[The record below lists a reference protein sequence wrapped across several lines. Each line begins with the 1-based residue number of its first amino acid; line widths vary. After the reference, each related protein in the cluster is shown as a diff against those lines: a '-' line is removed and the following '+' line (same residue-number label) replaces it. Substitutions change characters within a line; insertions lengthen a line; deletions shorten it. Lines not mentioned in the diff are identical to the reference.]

1 MADVDDEAAC
11 QRPSPPAGAKQ
22 NGLGSASALEPTLC
36 DKGSRRAASATALG
50 YVMVAG
56 GALYK
61 LPQALQIQR
70 ARSARGVSLGSSVL
84 GMLSQTFSVA
94 YALEEG
100 HPFSAYGEAIPA
112 FATTLVIALQT
123 LRFERRAS
131 ALRLVAAAAAALA
144 AAVAACRAGG
154 KAARAMQTAVPA
166 LTVVEKLP
174 QAITLWKTGSAGQ
187 VSLTTSLLSLL
198 GTVIRLY
205 TSCCQLSHDPRA
217 VAPHAVG
224 CAANALICTQVIAYN
239 TQATVTGWFSLDH
252 PTIVD
257 TGGKLADRQ
266 HLKQQRE
273 EASEADAE
281 EESAGRIRLTLR
293 LEAAPENEFWAYMQP
308 APSFEKSLPHLDV
321 PQFIGDVQEIKR
333 LLLERV
339 LLPRFAA
346 ISYAISWE
354 NPALSTAILLWHWFL
369 CYHTQYLC
377 ASFWLVLLMLFLRVD
392 PRQRSSSQ
400 RGSLR
405 HKKSNLV
412 TGLVGGTKSL
422 LGGTASAVGGL
433 VSKPLEGV
441 AKGGV
446 KGLAHGVK
454 DGVVGVGTGY
464 GKALVGAVT
473 EVRGGIMGTVDLL
486 RGPSLKEFQQ
496 ILQLTPGLRDLVR
509 GLQPT
514 VAGIRASLESVDDM
528 FYWGNRRTT
537 ATLSIMITV
546 CFTFALLL
554 PYLAS
559 IVSRYIFLVL
569 GTLVILAKAQEESV
583 RHLQVVRACAA
594 GKQPDCG

>member
-1 MADVDDEAAC
+1 MAASGGCFAGL
-11 QRPSPPAGAKQ
+11 QRLKHRSSKAT
-22 NGLGSASALEPTLC
+22 SASANSAPSKSTASVQ
-36 DKGSRRAASATALG
+36 KAASFSPAAKSCSPG
-50 YVMVAG
+50 SGPFAG
-56 GALYK
+56 S
-61 LPQALQIQR
+61 P
-70 ARSARGVSLGSSVL
+70 
-84 GMLSQTFSVA
+84 
-94 YALEEG
+94 
-100 HPFSAYGEAIPA
+100 
-112 FATTLVIALQT
+112 
-123 LRFERRAS
+123 
-131 ALRLVAAAAAALA
+131 ALA
-144 AAVAACRAGG
+144 AAGGDGIPGFATLRVHVERAEDLMGMDTRFSLRQL
-154 KAARAMQTAVPA
+154 K
-166 LTVVEKLP
+166 VVKTLDAYVRLSINDEK
-174 QAITLWKTGSAGQ
+174 QMGRTKVVWKSAGNPQWDEVFEGQ
-187 VSLTTSLLSLL
+187 VDHPKSYLCVFVCDDDDVFSQDSSASKLLTWQRNCGFLEIPLWELPL
-198 GTVIRLY
+198 
-205 TSCCQLSHDPRA
+205 
-217 VAPHAVG
+217 
-224 CAANALICTQVIAYN
+224 N
-239 TQATVTGWFSLDH
+239 TTVTGWFSLDH